1 MLVVPRY
8 TQATMLVWGTP
19 CSLQVWT
26 VGPSAHQL
34 GRLLNEQSDPY
45 TCHKQLGVTWASQQ
59 NQVALHVR
67 LGDLSVY
74 HHPTPHP
81 RTPGSLLSPWL
92 AGRPTLP
99 SPVKSLESSDLT
111 GEPSSIYKHPPWPGL
126 GRRVRQ
132 ELKMAKKPSEPHS
145 LQRSR
150 VTPAGAEA

>member
-1 MLVVPRY
+1 MNRVILIL
-8 TQATMLVWGTP
+8 ATATG
-19 CSLQVWT
+19 
-26 VGPSAHQL
+26 GHL
-34 GRLLNEQSDPY
+34 GLPGKTS
-45 TCHKQLGVTWASQQ
+45 G
-59 NQVALHVR
+59 LHVR
-67 LGDLSVY
+67 LGDLFGS

-99 SPVKSLESSDLT
+99 SPARSLESSDLT
-111 GEPSSIYKHPPWPGL
+111 GEPLSIYKHLPWPGL

-150 VTPAGAEA
+150 VTPAGAGA